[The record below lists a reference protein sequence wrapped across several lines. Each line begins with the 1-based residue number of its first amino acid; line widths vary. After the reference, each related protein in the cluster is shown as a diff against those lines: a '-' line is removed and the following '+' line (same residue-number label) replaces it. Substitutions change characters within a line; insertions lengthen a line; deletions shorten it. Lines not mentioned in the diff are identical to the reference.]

1 MNLVEAAYPTDGTI
15 WNDPD
20 EGGPL
25 TEKAMSSA
33 ELAAQRVR
41 GRERQLVCLPRSQGV
56 LSDDQIRAVPRSGQ
70 DTRVAVQVEYALQNL
85 PVIRDTVAVERSV
98 GD

>member
-33 ELAAQRVR
+33 LNWPLNVF
-41 GRERQLVCLPRSQGV
+41 
-56 LSDDQIRAVPRSGQ
+56 
-70 DTRVAVQVEYALQNL
+70 VAVSASLYVCPGVRAFFRTTKFELFL
-85 PVIRDTVAVERSV
+85 GVARTP
-98 GD
+98 G